1 MNDLRERLLRCF
13 AAAFPD
19 VAEEALP
26 TVQADL
32 TQGWDSVAIATIF
45 ALVQE
50 EFAIELEV
58 PEELEQ
64 LDSFSNVYEYVARRL
79 GL

>member
-26 TVQADL
+26 ILEAKATEE
-32 TQGWDSVAIATIF
+32 WDSVATATVF

-50 EFAIELEV
+50 EFGIELEV

-64 LDSFSNVYEYVARRL
+64 LDSFSNVYEFVARRL
-79 GL
+79 AR

>member
-19 VAEEALP
+19 VAVEALP

-50 EFAIELEV
+50 EFGIELEV

-64 LDSFSNVYEYVARRL
+64 LDSFSNVYEFVARRL
-79 GL
+79 AR